1 MGMGAGRLTGGAPY
15 PVDGTRSP
23 AGVDRAGSGL
33 RHTTPPRALS
43 GGTMP
48 ASDIR
53 RNQRGER
60 ERERAG
66 GLAHRRPAPGA
77 RLPASPRSPPPAAL
91 PLRDGHGVTRSRW
104 KSPPNG
110 RSAQP
115 QRSIGMCAH
124 LRVARR
130 SPLAPLR
137 RAVLGLLL
145 GWAELTSGDPCRTTL
160 CALHEKE

>member
-1 MGMGAGRLTGGAPY
+1 MGAGRLTGGAPY

-23 AGVDRAGSGL
+23 AGVDQAGSGL
-33 RHTTPPRALS
+33 RHATPPRALS
-43 GGTMP
+43 RGTMP
-48 ASDIR
+48 GSDNPAEPAR
-53 RNQRGER
+53 SESGSER
-60 ERERAG
+60 EGWRTGGRLLGLGYRRLRALRLRLRFRCAAGTRGHEEQMEVPAKREERAHSG
-66 GLAHRRPAPGA
+66 P
-77 RLPASPRSPPPAAL
+77 
-91 PLRDGHGVTRSRW
+91 
-104 KSPPNG
+104 
-110 RSAQP
+110 
-115 QRSIGMCAH
+115 IGMCAH